1 MVQKLLYMKKRARP
15 DILTAVSF
23 LTTRVTSPTE
33 EDERK
38 LFRVLK
44 YLRGSRDLVLT
55 LTGSKDMIVFFY
67 IDTSYAVHPDGKG
80 HTGAVI
86 TVGKGA
92 VYAKS
97 SKQKLV
103 AKSFTEAELIGISD
117 GLTQSLW
124 TRNFL
129 EAQGMK
135 VRPVQLWQD
144 NQSTI
149 CLARRGKS
157 TSNRTRHVAIR
168 YFFIKDRMDS
178 GEVEISYLPTERMVA
193 YFLTKPLQGA
203 VFLQHRAMVMN
214 LCSFEK
220 PSLISS

>member
-1 MVQKLLYMKKRARP
+1 
-15 DILTAVSF
+15 
-23 LTTRVTSPTE
+23 
-33 EDERK
+33 
-38 LFRVLK
+38 
-44 YLRGSRDLVLT
+44 
-55 LTGSKDMIVFFY
+55 MIVSSY
-67 IDTSYAVHPDGKG
+67 IDASYAVHPDGKG

-103 AKSFTEAELIGISD
+103 AKSSTEAELINISH
-117 GLTQSLW
+117 GLIQSLW

-129 EAQGMK
+129 EAQEMRVK
-135 VRPVQLWQD
+135 PVQLWQD

-157 TSNRTRHVAIR
+157 ASNRTRHVAIR
-168 YFFIKDRMDS
+168 YFFIKDRMYS

-193 YFLTKPLQGA
+193 DLFTKPLPGA
-203 VFLQHRAMVMN
+203 VFLQNRAMVIN